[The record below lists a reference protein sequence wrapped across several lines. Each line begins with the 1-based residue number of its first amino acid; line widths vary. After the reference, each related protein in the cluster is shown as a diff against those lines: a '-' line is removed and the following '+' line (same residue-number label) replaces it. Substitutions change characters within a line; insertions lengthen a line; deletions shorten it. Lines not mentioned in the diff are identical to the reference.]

1 MRAAG
6 DEPRIGPNA
15 VIQTMRAL
23 AELEDPK
30 VVDTVRRAAALP
42 DPLPEG
48 MIPERW
54 FVRLVDVI
62 RAQLPAPHADAVLQ
76 RSGKYTAD
84 YVRAHRIPRPV
95 QVTLQFLPQRLAVP
109 LLLSAFSRHAWTFA
123 GSGQFRVEG
132 RYPGTIVLEH
142 GPTCRSHPSTDHS
155 GAYYEAAFEGLLRLA
170 APHVHVT
177 EEACEARGATAC
189 RSRLNIGD

>member
-6 DEPRIGPNA
+6 NGPQIGPNA
-15 VIQTMRAL
+15 VLQTMRAL
-23 AELEDPK
+23 AELEDPG
-30 VVDTVRRAAALP
+30 VVDAVRSAAQLP
-42 DPLPEG
+42 DPLPDG

-54 FVRLVDVI
+54 FVNLVDVL
-62 RAQLPAPHADAVLQ
+62 RRELPPLRADAVLQ
-76 RSGKYTAD
+76 RSGAYTAE

-95 QVTLQFLPQRLAVP
+95 QVALQILPQRLAVP

-142 GPTCRSHPSTDHS
+142 GPTCRSHPITDHS

-177 EEACEARGATAC
+177 EEACEARGAAAC
-189 RSRLNIGD
+189 RFRLNLGD